1 MVVMDWRL
9 CWRHAVMEVRG
20 IGVGGDRGAR
30 IALSLALASE
40 VMEGDGVW
48 QWQGGSDVGDEGQQ
62 RVPMVRWHT
71 AWRLPW
77 LASALAAASLASA
90 FSFGSKRL

>member
-48 QWQGGSDVGDEGQQ
+48 Q
-62 RVPMVRWHT
+62 
-71 AWRLPW
+71 
-77 LASALAAASLASA
+77 
-90 FSFGSKRL
+90 